1 MKILDAWLPQ
11 SDRSQIAAGI
21 GAGLLICAAAL
32 PFIGLPLAATD
43 RWGLFSP
50 EGGAPSS
57 RIQQSSPA
65 PVAELGAESASG
77 DVRYMAAWIAD
88 SRDAAGSA
96 FVIVDKR
103 NASVYVFDAEA
114 RLLGSSPVLLGAAP
128 GDDTMPGTGS
138 RPLAAVTPQ
147 ERTTPAGRFV
157 GERGRNAR
165 GEDVV
170 WVDYDAGV
178 SMHRVLTTDPA
189 ERRLER
195 LATPTIDDNRVSYGC
210 INVPVAFYETY
221 IRPAFATRRAI
232 VYVLP
237 EFKSLE
243 QVFGS
248 YDLAAG
254 RSLVRNQAE
263 TPPENSAL

>member
-1 MKILDAWLPQ
+1 M
-11 SDRSQIAAGI
+11 
-21 GAGLLICAAAL
+21 
-32 PFIGLPLAATD
+32 T
-43 RWGLFSP
+43 
-50 EGGAPSS
+50 
-57 RIQQSSPA
+57 
-65 PVAELGAESASG
+65 
-77 DVRYMAAWIAD
+77 AWIAD

-103 NASVYVFDAEA
+103 NAQVYVFDGDA
-114 RLLGSSPVLLGAAP
+114 RLLGSTPVLLGAAP
-128 GDDTMPGTGS
+128 GDDTMPGIGS
-138 RPLAAVTPQ
+138 RPLAAVMPQ

-165 GEDVV
+165 GEDVA

-210 INVPVAFYETY
+210 INVPVAFYESY
-221 IRPAFATRRAI
+221 IRPIFATRRAI
-232 VYVLP
+232 VYILP

-243 QVFGS
+243 QVFGT
-248 YDLAAG
+248 YDAAAK
-254 RSLVRNQAE
+254 RSLVRSQTE
-263 TPPENSAL
+263 IPPGNSAL